1 MACAGVGQRFVLG
14 PFDAFGTSSLEALD
28 DVRPEWLDRFAMSDC
43 IGNLEN
49 VSLGSVV
56 ERHLARLKKIDAVG
70 EPHAVGVDGI
80 VVRAVEIDV
89 SEFWEFVA
97 LHCK

>member
-1 MACAGVGQRFVLG
+1 
-14 PFDAFGTSSLEALD
+14 
-28 DVRPEWLDRFAMSDC
+28 MSDC

-80 VVRAVEIDV
+80 VVRAVEFGGAWTADEAKDV
-89 SEFWEFVA
+89 VDGYCSTQVELLSRAWIRMVRA
-97 LHCK
+97 I